1 VEGGFE
7 MSDMN
12 VNLKDEFSSCLSAIW
27 DYNFDALLII
37 DNSLKIIY
45 KNYAANI
52 MFEEFN
58 KKEEATLTKLIDQ
71 LKIKEVLCQQ
81 KPKDDLEFFW
91 EEKFLRAKT
100 IPLSKKF
107 CLVILK
113 DLTRIKEAE
122 DKIKVAEEINKEMN
136 DIINLSADGLVS
148 VDKNGILMRMNK
160 AYEKIVGVS
169 AEDFIGKP
177 ALTLKEKGYLPDL
190 VSIHVMQDLKPKNLY
205 LIVNEREVL
214 LTGRPVF
221 GDDGKLVRIVANI
234 RDLTELNNLKGEIQK
249 YNELTIRYETE
260 LKRLRAQKYKGELVG
275 NSTELRG
282 VMEMITIVADAD
294 STVLIEGE
302 TGTGKEIVARMIH
315 KNCRRKD
322 APFITINCGALSA
335 SLLES
340 ELFGYEPGAFTGADK
355 KGKVGLFEAAAGGTL
370 FLDEIGEMPI
380 EMQAK
385 LLRAIEEKKIRRIG
399 SNEERVVDIRILAAT
414 NKDLKTMVDAG
425 LFREDLFYR
434 LNVIRIFVPPLR
446 ERKEDIPELMWHF
459 LKKFN
464 QQYGT
469 KTVISGELVT
479 KFMSYNWPGNV
490 RQLENTIERLV
501 VLRRG
506 STLDMESIAD
516 DIIFP
521 GDQILT
527 EKTLKEILE
536 EKERDVILHTY
547 EKHKSTR
554 ETARRLGVSQPTIVR
569 KLQKYKVGIF

>member
-1 VEGGFE
+1 

-37 DNSLKIIY
+37 DNSLKIIS

-148 VDKNGILMRMNK
+148 VDKNGILVRMNK

-221 GDDGKLVRIVANI
+221 GDDGKLIRIVANI
-234 RDLTELNNLKGEIQK
+234 RDLTELNNLKEEIQK
-249 YNELTIRYETE
+249 YNELTICYETE
-260 LKRLRAQKYKGELVG
+260 LKRLRAQKYRGELVG
-275 NSTELRG
+275 NSTALRR

-315 KNCRRKD
+315 KNSQRKD

-340 ELFGYEPGAFTGADK
+340 ELFGYEPASFTGADK
-355 KGKVGLFEAAAGGTL
+355 KGKAGLFEAAGGGTL

-490 RQLENTIERLV
+490 RQLENAIERLV
-501 VLRRG
+501 VLSRG

>member
-1 VEGGFE
+1 
-7 MSDMN
+7 
-12 VNLKDEFSSCLSAIW
+12 
-27 DYNFDALLII
+27 
-37 DNSLKIIY
+37 
-45 KNYAANI
+45 
-52 MFEEFN
+52 
-58 KKEEATLTKLIDQ
+58 
-71 LKIKEVLCQQ
+71 
-81 KPKDDLEFFW
+81 
-91 EEKFLRAKT
+91 
-100 IPLSKKF
+100 
-107 CLVILK
+107 
-113 DLTRIKEAE
+113 
-122 DKIKVAEEINKEMN
+122 
-136 DIINLSADGLVS
+136 
-148 VDKNGILMRMNK
+148 
-160 AYEKIVGVS
+160 
-169 AEDFIGKP
+169 
-177 ALTLKEKGYLPDL
+177 
-190 VSIHVMQDLKPKNLY
+190 
-205 LIVNEREVL
+205 
-214 LTGRPVF
+214 
-221 GDDGKLVRIVANI
+221 
-234 RDLTELNNLKGEIQK
+234 
-249 YNELTIRYETE
+249 
-260 LKRLRAQKYKGELVG
+260 VG